1 MTLTKNLAWLNSA
14 ICTAFLL
21 SAAPVLA
28 QQVDLSDPEAIS
40 NYAELPNS
48 QDNSLDV
55 KNDLNPDL
63 DKSLE
68 QVTNVNQLRDVS
80 PTDWAY
86 EALRSLVDRYG
97 CIAGYP
103 NQTYRGSQ
111 ALTRYEFAAGLNSCL
126 NQIERLIASS
136 EAVSRED
143 LDTIQRL
150 SQEFEAELASLG
162 GRVDNLENRTAFLE
176 DNSFSTT
183 TILQGEVAFTIA
195 NAFGDEAAADID
207 EDGLLNDDLDSEVV
221 FTDRIRLQ
229 LVTSFTGEDKL
240 FTRLTAGNID
250 NSFQD
255 ETGTREGR
263 FAFDGQADNDVTL
276 DRLHYVFP
284 LLNGN
289 LQVTTMAAL
298 GAHHF
303 YAEVF
308 NDDLNVGGGAN
319 GALTRFSE
327 RSPIYRQGINGGSA
341 GLGATYTFGEKFEVS
356 AGYIA
361 PDASNPEDGNGL
373 FNGSYSALG
382 QLVFKPLETL
392 KIGATY
398 VRGYDTSPFR
408 NSFLWGGTGTN
419 AANFR
424 GLGVDDSP
432 VTTNSFGGQ
441 FQFDLSTKFSLRGW
455 FSYTDADI
463 LEDGDAEIL
472 NYAGALVFSDLVK
485 EGSLAAIIVGA
496 EPYVNDLNLDS
507 GLEVEDDIPLH
518 VEAFYKYQL
527 NDNISITPG
536 VVWLVSP
543 NQDSDND
550 DIIIGALRTTF
561 TF

>member
-1 MTLTKNLAWLNSA
+1 MSRIKNLAWLKSSA
-14 ICTAFLL
+14 VCGAVLL
-21 SAAPVLA
+21 TSAPLLA
-28 QQVDLSDPEAIS
+28 QEVDLSDPEAIS
-40 NYAELPNS
+40 NYVEFS
-48 QDNSLDV
+48 DSSTEDSLEA
-55 KNDLNPDL
+55 DLGN
-63 DKSLE
+63 SLE

-136 EAVSRED
+136 VAIRQED
-143 LDTIQRL
+143 LDTMQRL

-162 GRVDNLENRTAFLE
+162 GRLDNLENRTAFLE
-176 DNSFSTT
+176 DNAFSTT
-183 TILQGEVAFTIA
+183 TVLQGEVAFNLA
-195 NAFGDEAAADID
+195 HAFGDSAAADL
-207 EDGLLNDDLDSEVV
+207 DGDGSIDDLDAETV
-221 FTDRIRLQ
+221 FSDRVRLQ
-229 LVTSFTGEDKL
+229 LVSSFTGKDKL
-240 FTRLTAGNID
+240 FTRLTAGNIG

-263 FAFDGQADNDVTL
+263 FAYDGPSDNDITI

-284 LLNGN
+284 LLSEN
-289 LQVTTMAAL
+289 LQVTAMASLA
-298 GAHHF
+298 AHHF

-308 NDDLNVGGGAN
+308 NDLLNVGGGAN
-319 GALTRFSE
+319 GALTRFGE
-327 RSPIYRQGINGGSA
+327 RSPIYRQGIDGSSA
-341 GLGATYTFGEKFEVS
+341 GLGAKYTIGEKFEVS

-361 PDASNPEDGNGL
+361 PGSSDPEEGNGL
-373 FNGSYSALG
+373 FNGSFSALG
-382 QLVFKPLETL
+382 QLVFKPIESL

-408 NSFLWGGTGTN
+408 GSFLWGGTGTN

-432 VTTNSFGGQ
+432 VATNSFGGQ
-441 FQFDLSTKFSLRGW
+441 FQFDLSSRISLRGW

-463 LEDGDAEIL
+463 LEDGSAEIL
-472 NYAGALVFSDLVK
+472 NYAGAVVFPDLVK
-485 EGSLAAIIVGA
+485 EGSLGAVVVGA
-496 EPYVNDLNLDS
+496 EPYINDLNLDS
-507 GLEVEDDIPLH
+507 GLDIDNDIPLH

-527 NDNISITPG
+527 NDNVSLTPG
-536 VVWLVSP
+536 IIWLVSP
-543 NQDSDND
+543 NQNSDND
-550 DIIIGALRTTF
+550 DIIIGAFRTTF